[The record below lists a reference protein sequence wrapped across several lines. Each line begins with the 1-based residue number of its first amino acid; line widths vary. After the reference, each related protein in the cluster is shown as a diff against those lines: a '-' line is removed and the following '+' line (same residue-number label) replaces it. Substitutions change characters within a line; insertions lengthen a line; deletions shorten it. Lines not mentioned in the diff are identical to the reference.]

1 MFLVKPHVC
10 RIFDT
15 RKQLSRS
22 GRQWCEVRDC
32 TSTPRASRKC
42 DTQPRMTHNTT
53 PVERTRMNIATKRTV
68 IGNAVYPVSMVMSVS
83 KWVCQGHHEHEVGC
97 PICPS
102 RLAPTLLCP
111 VYRLLPEPALLCPRL
126 LPEPALL
133 CPVYRF
139 LSEPALSGP
148 FFFVY
153 SATIIGMQSL
163 TWIHNQLLQQS
174 IVIRMCS
181 TIHNYI

>member
-32 TSTPRASRKC
+32 TSTPRASRRC
-42 DTQPRMTHNTT
+42 GTQPRMTHNTT

-68 IGNAVYPVSMVMSVS
+68 IDNAVYPASMSMSFP
-83 KWVCQGHHEHEVGC
+83 KWVQGHHEHGVDC

-102 RLAPTLLCP
+102 RPAPTLSCP
-111 VYRLLPEPALLCPRL
+111 LDVYRLLPEPALLCPLDVYRL
-126 LPEPALL
+126 LPDITLL
-133 CPVYRF
+133 CP
-139 LSEPALSGP
+139 
-148 FFFVY
+148 FFWVI
-153 SATIIGMQSL
+153 SLQSL
-163 TWIHNQLLQQS
+163 ECK
-174 IVIRMCS
+174 M
-181 TIHNYI
+181 